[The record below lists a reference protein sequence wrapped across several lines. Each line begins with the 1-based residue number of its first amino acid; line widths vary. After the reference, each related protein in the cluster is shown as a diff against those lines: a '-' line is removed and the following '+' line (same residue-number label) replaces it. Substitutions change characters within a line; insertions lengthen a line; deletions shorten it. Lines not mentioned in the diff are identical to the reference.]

1 MFSEIYVTD
10 FHTLVQAIQAGA
22 KKILLGAGNLE
33 QAVTVSKGFI
43 AEASKYAHE
52 HQASVTLIIK
62 AKAQG
67 YVYSDIEAKMMEAD
81 IFEAQALGVDAVAI
95 GALTDAGRLDLDL
108 MEQLSAS
115 AGGMQVV
122 ANFAVDEIQAD
133 AQTEACT
140 WLADH
145 DFDKVMTTNASALAT
160 SDLFYLEVSEQRL
173 TEALSGKTAV
183 ITTKI

>member
-1 MFSEIYVTD
+1 
-10 FHTLVQAIQAGA
+10 
-22 KKILLGAGNLE
+22 
-33 QAVTVSKGFI
+33 
-43 AEASKYAHE
+43 
-52 HQASVTLIIK
+52 
-62 AKAQG
+62 
-67 YVYSDIEAKMMEAD
+67 MMEAD

-133 AQTEACT
+133 AQTEAFT

-145 DFDKVMTTNASALAT
+145 DFDKVMTTNAGALAT